1 MLGAAEAVPAAARLT
16 AAIPAAP
23 IAVLI
28 VVVVNFT
35 MAPSQFRVFR
45 ARARNQ
51 VRARRVEIADRQPF
65 HTQLDWVLVEF
76 SPTSWANE
84 ELSIYSEA
92 QFKQLLQQWYQ
103 RYWYRLRQIRNAG
116 RAVIH
121 PDLSPLRL

>member
-23 IAVLI
+23 IAVFI

-35 MAPSQFRVFR
+35 MGSFSCLISERELAIE
-45 ARARNQ
+45 ART
-51 VRARRVEIADRQPF
+51 RRVVIAERQLF
-65 HTQLDWVLVEF
+65 QTQPDCVLVEF

-92 QFKQLLQQWYQ
+92 QFKQLLHQRYQW
-103 RYWYRLRQIRNAG
+103 YWYRLRQIRNAG

-121 PDLSPLRL
+121 PDLSPLRS